1 MKQEPVVTL
10 VVALIAAAGGL
21 LAAFGVDVTGEQ
33 IAALSTFAVAAIG
46 LAVFVRSRVT
56 PSKSGRSGDAGQAE
70 PITLLVYV
78 IVAIILVAILL
89 KVLDRL

>member
-1 MKQEPVVTL
+1 MRQEPVVTL

-56 PSKSGRSGDAGQAE
+56 PTPKGSGEKGL
-70 PITLLVYV
+70 TLVEAL
-78 IVAIILVAILL
+78 IVLLILVLL
-89 KVLDRL
+89 ALAFGVIR